1 MTTELYSVHKTSWSP
16 FRTHTHAHRAAASG
30 SGYSQFQ
37 AVWYSP
43 PSACGHSGSQRPE
56 EAVITGGA
64 VPAATLDPPGRTAG
78 AEATGA
84 VIRPTS
90 SSVQRGAQVA
100 LALLWLRRVHVGI
113 MSALGC
119 KYTKLITITQT
130 RGSNY
135 LIKCTGSTQAPLLY
149 RLNSGSV
156 GRSLSKVSS
165 RSKPFLL
172 KGITCQNNLSKI
184 YLKNISAS
192 HF

>member
-1 MTTELYSVHKTSWSP
+1 MPTGLQPAALGTVSSKLCGTAPPVPVATVAHKG
-16 FRTHTHAHRAAASG
+16 RRG
-30 SGYSQFQ
+30 C
-37 AVWYSP
+37 V
-43 PSACGHSGSQRPE
+43 
-56 EAVITGGA
+56 TGGA

-78 AEATGA
+78 AEATGV

-100 LALLWLRRVHVGI
+100 LALLWLRRAHVGV

-149 RLNSGSV
+149 RLKSGSV

-192 HF
+192 RF